1 MKIEYKRLDYSRG
14 LVGTNVYCFT
24 ANSVI
29 KSDGKLVMGA
39 GAAKVVRDFYQGI
52 DKLFGNKIN
61 HLSKF
66 GTCVVPWQSQMI
78 LAFQTKYDW
87 QDKSPIELVEYSVEK
102 LKYLAEKNFSW
113 TFHLPCPAI
122 GCGKQDVED
131 ILPLL
136 ECLPDNVIVYVDK

>member
-1 MKIEYKRLDYSRG
+1 M
-14 LVGTNVYCFT
+14 YCFT

-39 GAAKVVRDFYQGI
+39 GCAKVVRDFYQGI
-52 DKLFGNKIN
+52 DKLFGDKIE
-61 HLSKF
+61 HLSRF
-66 GTCVVPWQSQMI
+66 GTCVVSWQSQKI

-87 QDKSPIELVEYSVEK
+87 QDKSPIELIEYSIYK
-102 LKYLAEKNFSW
+102 LKYLAEKNSGW

-122 GCGKQDVED
+122 SHGKRSLEE

-136 ECLPDNVIVYVDK
+136 ECLPDNIIVYLG